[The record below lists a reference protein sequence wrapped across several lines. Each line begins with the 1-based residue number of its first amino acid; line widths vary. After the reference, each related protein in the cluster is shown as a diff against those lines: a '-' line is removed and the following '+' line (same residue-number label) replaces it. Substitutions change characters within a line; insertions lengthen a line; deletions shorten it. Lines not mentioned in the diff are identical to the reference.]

1 MGASRRH
8 RPTEFFVA
16 VKGENAMKEERLS
29 TYLKDR
35 PAELEE
41 AKRKGVKIIGYFPG
55 NYVPEELIYASGAVP
70 ICLAYGANRRAVDAA
85 LSVVPNI
92 ICPFARGQI
101 GERILKTNPYYGMV
115 DMLVA
120 PITCQHL
127 KKVAE
132 VWEYHGDMEIFKLGV
147 PHKYDGDSELD
158 YYADRLRALRDRLQ
172 AYTGNEVTDERI
184 GEAIRLYNRMREL
197 LKKISLLRRATDLPL
212 SALDFIKL
220 NHASFCA
227 DPAFMVDVLESVYR
241 ELTKKQDIP
250 KVDSPRL
257 LLLGPNVSLGDYEI
271 LELVEASGGRIVIE
285 ELCEGVRYYWHN
297 IEKNADVIQSLAE
310 GYLVDKL
317 PCAFMRNSTRKR
329 LDFALQ
335 LAMDFDVSGA
345 IWYELLCCEVYDAE
359 SYLFAQKM
367 AERHIPMLVLES
379 DYGPTNVGQ
388 FKVRIEAFVEMI
400 EKGTEQ

>member
-1 MGASRRH
+1 LIK
-8 RPTEFFVA
+8 FFVA
-16 VKGENAMKEERLS
+16 VRGENAMMEERIF

-101 GERILKTNPYYGMV
+101 GEMILKTNPYYGMV

-132 VWEYHGDMEIFKLGV
+132 VWEYHGDIEIFKLGV
-147 PHKYDGDSELD
+147 PHKYDGNSELE
-158 YYADRLRALRDRLQ
+158 YYTDRLRALRDRLEDF
-172 AYTGNEVTDERI
+172 TGNEITDEKI
-184 GEAIRLYNRMREL
+184 NEAIRLYNRMREL
-197 LKKISLLRRATDLPL
+197 LKKISLSRCDTDSPL
-212 SALDFIKL
+212 STLDFIRL
-220 NHASFCA
+220 HHASFYA
-227 DPAFMVDVLESVYR
+227 DPVFMVDVLDTVYGG
-241 ELTKKQDIP
+241 LTRKQRTT
-250 KVDSPRL
+250 KTNLPRL
-257 LLLGPNVSLGDYEI
+257 LLLGPNVSLGDYDI
-271 LELVEASGGRIVIE
+271 LGLVEASGGRIVIE
-285 ELCEGVRYYWHN
+285 EICEGVRYYWHN
-297 IEKNADVIQSLAE
+297 IESNGDILHSLAK

-317 PCAFMRNSTRKR
+317 PCAFMRNATRKR

-335 LAMDFDVSGA
+335 LAKDFDVSGA
-345 IWYELLCCEVYDAE
+345 IWYELLCCEVYDVE
-359 SYLFAQKM
+359 SYLFAQKL
-367 AERHIPMLVLES
+367 AEHHIPMLILES
-379 DYGPTNVGQ
+379 DYSPTNVGQ
-388 FKVRIEAFVEMI
+388 FKVRIEAFIEMI
-400 EKGTEQ
+400 GKEQIYG